1 MTQRRGTRLEKLAAF
16 FRGKHQPP
24 APQRAAL
31 LLAPQR
37 FTTAQTLVSA
47 FYAVL
52 AFFAISDLFLWPQLL
67 NTTTLTPRWPVYWL
81 HFVDLRAGILG
92 ILCFH
97 LLAGFLGVL
106 LPQWRSVR
114 ILVFLSVLEYF
125 AFRFSFGSI
134 GHGEHLGVLLAFVLI
149 FLPDGWRN
157 LETTPATRRTRVAT
171 LLVFS
176 TCQGMILLIYSMS
189 GVWKVGGLVE
199 QLLKGEVSYLHPTGL
214 AQQIASK
221 LLSADAATL
230 LGPWFI
236 EHPWVGWPLM
246 LGAIYLEFFALWV
259 LFRPRLHAP
268 WGWALIVL
276 HIFTHLTM
284 GVGFPR
290 NTLWLA
296 LFLVFSP
303 FRPQSLTVSSLLRRL
318 PGNVFIRNA

>member
-1 MTQRRGTRLEKLAAF
+1 MRRKARLERIAAF
-16 FRGKHQPP
+16 FRGRGGIA
-24 APQRAAL
+24 APQGAAL
-31 LLAPQR
+31 LLSRER
-37 FTTAQTLVSA
+37 FASALALVSA

-52 AFFAISDLFLWPQLL
+52 AFFAISDLFVWPQLL
-67 NTTTLTPRWPVYWL
+67 EATTLTPRWPVFWL
-81 HFVDLRAGILG
+81 ESVDLRAGILG
-92 ILCFH
+92 ILGLH
-97 LLAGFLGVL
+97 LLAGILGIL
-106 LPQWRSVR
+106 LPQYRLVR
-114 ILVFLSVLEYF
+114 ILVFLSLLEYF

-149 FLPDGWRN
+149 FLPRGWRD
-157 LETTPATRRTRVAT
+157 LAAPRRTRTAT

-176 TCQGMILLIYSMS
+176 AAQAMMLLTYSMS
-189 GVWKVGGLVE
+189 GMWKVGGLVE
-199 QLLKGEVSYLHPTGL
+199 QLLKGEVSYLHPSGL

-236 EHPWVGWPLM
+236 EHPWAGWPLM

-259 LFRPRLHAP
+259 VFRPHLHAP

-276 HIFTHLTM
+276 HVFTHLTM

-290 NTLWLA
+290 NTLWLG

-303 FRPQSLTVSSLLRRL
+303 FRPRTFRWREALRDL
-318 PGNVFIRNA
+318 PGVGRWMRRWLPR